1 MTSGM
6 EEGVISENLVQKQR
20 VEKEAGSG
28 RPLPSVQ
35 VAHTFHQAPQ
45 VEQSQKAA
53 GP

>member
-1 MTSGM
+1 M
-6 EEGVISENLVQKQR
+6 EEGAEFGEPLVQTQR

>member
-6 EEGVISENLVQKQR
+6 EEGVEFSEPLVQKQR

-35 VAHTFHQAPQ
+35 LAHTFHQVQ
-45 VEQSQKAA
+45 QSQKAA